1 MLTAISCAKSQLIIW
16 HRQCH
21 HQNWFSPYH
30 VVGKQ
35 ADIGTGKVEEMSQQ
49 WVVWEIFSLTTHQTG
64 SPYIFREYKTPLISD
79 LREGEIRDWDN
90 NN

>member
-1 MLTAISCAKSQLIIW
+1 MQLYPETYTEMLTTSNKSVFW
-16 HRQCH
+16 PKVTF
-21 HQNWFSPYH
+21 NTKAW
-30 VVGKQ
+30 
-35 ADIGTGKVEEMSQQ
+35 KVEEMSQQ